1 MAKHQYLTSPPKIST
16 WPPGV
21 PYIIGNEAAERFSY
35 YGMNAI
41 VVIFWTTFLRDKAGN
56 LDVMRP
62 EQAEAWYHTF
72 VSALYFLP
80 LVGAILADAFFGKFW
95 VVFWLSIVYCAGHA
109 TLALMGSAVAHTIP
123 PVYLSA
129 IGLFL
134 IALGAGGIKPCVS
147 TNVGDQFGETNKH
160 LLPRLFNWFYFSI
173 NAGSALSTLLI
184 PWLLEP
190 GSIWDWLKNLLP
202 VSASNFL
209 VSPRLHSPDVAFGLP
224 GIFMAIATVIFW
236 MGRKKFVH
244 IPPVGG
250 RQFFDDTVPRQRQL
264 PFLLIFIPFCCFLL
278 VVGAAALIGQIKG
291 TGSASAVLGFNAGR
305 PVAAA
310 VVVILAIVIWAIRPV
325 LRYILIPVP
334 FVAMFWA
341 LWQQNFSSW
350 IVQAKSMDRH
360 LFGTDWLPEQI
371 QTVNPI
377 FILIMLPLFSY
388 WLYPAVEKVVRLT
401 PLRKIGAGL
410 FVTAASFFLVAMIQ
424 TRIDGGAPPG
434 IIWQVWAFVILT
446 AGETLVSP
454 THLEFSYT
462 QGPVKLKSLVMCTY
476 LFAISL
482 GNQFTAAVNF
492 FIQNPD
498 GSVKLQGTSYFMFF
512 VWVMLGTAVVF
523 AIVTPFYKGRTYLQ
537 DQWAVTGDAEPAV
550 GFAVQPEA

>member
-16 WPPGV
+16 MPPGV

-35 YGMNAI
+35 YGMNSI
-41 VVIFWTTFLRDKAGN
+41 LTIFMTKYLLDKMGH
-56 LDVMRP
+56 LSVMQP
-62 EQAEAWYHTF
+62 ANAEAWYHTF

-80 LVGAILADAFFGKFW
+80 IFGAILADAVFGKFK
-95 VVFWLSIVYCAGHA
+95 VVLWLSIVYCGGHA
-109 TLALMGSAVAHTIP
+109 ILALMGTPVAHVIEQR
-123 PVYLSA
+123 YLLA
-129 IGLFL
+129 IGLL
-134 IALGAGGIKPCVS
+134 MIAMGAGGIKPCVS

-160 LLPRLFNWFYFSI
+160 LLTRVFNWFYFSI

-190 GSIWDWLKNLLP
+190 YSPSPEFAAKYPGL
-202 VSASNFL
+202 ASFL
-209 VSPRLHSPDVAFGLP
+209 GSPRLHSPDIAFGLP
-224 GIFMAIATVIFW
+224 GIFMVIATIFFW
-236 MGRKKFVH
+236 AGRKRFVH
-244 IPPVGG
+244 IPPVGLRTYAREIFNKETG
-250 RQFFDDTVPRQRQL
+250 KI
-264 PFLLIFIPFCCFLL
+264 LL
-278 VVGAAALIGQIKG
+278 
-291 TGSASAVLGFNAGR
+291 N
-305 PVAAA
+305 
-310 VVVILAIVIWAIRPV
+310 
-325 LRYILIPVP
+325 ILIPVP
-334 FVAMFWA
+334 FVAIFWA

-350 IVQAKSMDRH
+350 IVQAESMDRH
-360 LFGTDWLPEQI
+360 LFGVEWLSSQI

-410 FVTAASFFLVAMIQ
+410 FVTAASFFLIAMIQ
-424 TRIDGGAPPG
+424 TRIDGGARPS

-454 THLEFSYT
+454 THLEFAYT

-476 LFAISL
+476 LFAVSL
-482 GNQFTAAVNF
+482 GNVFTAAVNF

-512 VWVMLGTAVVF
+512 VWVMLGTAVLF

-537 DQWAVTGDAEPAV
+537 DQTKVAGEAEPAV

>member
-1 MAKHQYLTSPPKIST
+1 MGKSEYLTSPPKISG

-35 YGMNAI
+35 YGMNSI
-41 VVIFWTTFLRDKAGN
+41 VVIFWTTYLVNKAGEPA
-56 LDVMRP
+56 LMST
-62 EQAEAWYHTF
+62 EQADAWYHTF

-80 LVGAILADAFFGKFW
+80 LIGGILADAFFGKFW
-95 VVFWLSIVYCAGHA
+95 VVFWLSIVYCAGHGV
-109 TLALMGSAVAHTIP
+109 LALMGSAVAHVIA
-123 PVYLSA
+123 PVHLSA

-160 LLPRLFNWFYFSI
+160 LLPKLFNWFYFTI
-173 NAGSALSTLLI
+173 NAGSAFSTLLI
-184 PWLLEP
+184 PWLLNP
-190 GSIWDWLKNLLP
+190 YKADPDGLFAKLP
-202 VSASNFL
+202 ASVVSFL
-209 VSPRLHSPDVAFGLP
+209 ENPRLHSPDVAFGLP
-224 GIFMAIATVIFW
+224 GIFMVIATIFFW
-236 MGRKKFVH
+236 AGRKKFVH
-244 IPPVGG
+244 IPPAG
-250 RQFFDDTVPRQRQL
+250 RQFFDDAVPRERQMPVL
-264 PFLLIFIPFCCFLL
+264 NG
-278 VVGAAALIGQIKG
+278 VVIGVV
-291 TGSASAVLGFNAGR
+291 VL
-305 PVAAA
+305 VAAILLHEHINKLFDLPWLR
-310 VVVILAIVIWAIRPV
+310 VPLGTIVILGICVVIVGLVIWALRPG

-334 FVAMFWA
+334 FIAMFWA

-350 IVQAKSMDRH
+350 IVQAKSMDRK
-360 LFGTDWLPEQI
+360 LFGVEWLPEQI
-371 QTVNPI
+371 QTVNPL

-388 WLYPAVEKVVRLT
+388 LVYPMVDKIVRLT

-410 FVTAASFFLVAMIQ
+410 FVTAASFFLVALIQ
-424 TRIDGGAPPG
+424 TRIDGGARPN

-446 AGETLVSP
+446 VGETLVSP

-462 QGPVKLKSLVMCTY
+462 QAPVKLKSFVMCTY

-482 GNQFTAAVNF
+482 GNQFTAGVNF

-512 VWVMLGTAVVF
+512 VWVMLGTAVIF
-523 AIVTPFYKGRTYLQ
+523 AVVAPFYKGRTYLQ
-537 DQWAVTGDAEPAV
+537 DQTAVTGDAEPGV